1 MTRNG
6 DLSDTSLAV
15 ATLILFAL
23 VLMAG
28 AGA

>member
-1 MTRNG
+1 MTP

-23 VLMAG
+23 VLMAIG
-28 AGA
+28 A